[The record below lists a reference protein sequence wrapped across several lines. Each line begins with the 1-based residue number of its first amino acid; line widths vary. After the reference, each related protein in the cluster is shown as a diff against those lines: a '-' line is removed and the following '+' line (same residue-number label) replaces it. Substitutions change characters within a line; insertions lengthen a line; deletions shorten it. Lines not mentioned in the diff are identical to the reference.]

1 MLTYQI
7 QGNGRVTSMVIY
19 KTTENSFSDD
29 NDSANFFSLQCEN
42 LQM

>member
-7 QGNGRVTSMVIY
+7 QGNGRVTSMV
-19 KTTENSFSDD
+19 TTENSFSDD
-29 NDSANFFSLQCEN
+29 DDSANFFSLQCEN